1 VSSATVPVPGAAA
14 CANHPRREAIGIC
27 VACRK
32 QVCGECTTKVDG
44 INYCV
49 HCLGTLAGPARRE
62 ATGDGPTSP
71 VLAALSLVGGVAL
84 LTVLAWATIELG
96 SMW

>member
-1 VSSATVPVPGAAA
+1 MSSATVPVPSAAA

-49 HCLGTLAGPARRE
+49 SCLASLAGPARRE
-62 ATGDGPTSP
+62 AASDARGSP
-71 VLAALSLVGGVAL
+71 VVSALWLAAGVLV
-84 LTVLAWATIELG
+84 LTTLAWGILELG
-96 SMW
+96 ASW